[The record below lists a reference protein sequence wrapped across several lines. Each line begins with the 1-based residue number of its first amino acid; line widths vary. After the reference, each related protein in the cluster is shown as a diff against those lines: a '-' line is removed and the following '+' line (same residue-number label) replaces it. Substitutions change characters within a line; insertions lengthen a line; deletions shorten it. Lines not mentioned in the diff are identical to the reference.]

1 MAGLSDENDKF
12 DIRNSSVPFDTIL
25 TNINTHDDYK
35 PYNKKTGHFVVPVSG
50 IYAFHAHALRCRYS
64 GPLKISLMHH
74 SSGCENLLAQVRTL
88 FQKYTKINKNNIFIT
103 LIYKY
108 IYHSIL

>member
-1 MAGLSDENDKF
+1 MAGLSDQNDKF
-12 DIRNSSVPFDTIL
+12 DIRNSSVPFDTVL

-35 PYNKKTGHFVVPVSG
+35 PYNEKTGHFVVPVSG

-74 SSGCENLLAQVRTL
+74 SSGSEKLLAQVRTQP
-88 FQKYTKINKNNIFIT
+88 QKYTKINKNNI
-103 LIYKY
+103 
-108 IYHSIL
+108 IL